1 MKRTLATEFEVLRL
15 CHLLHRVIINC
26 VSDGSAPRAVT
37 ASPSGA
43 FLVSPLFPPAVTAG
57 VAWTLV
63 STPTLLTGVVV
74 DVAIN
79 ADVEVADH
87 GHVAVIEVDMVNV

>member
-1 MKRTLATEFEVLRL
+1 MTTKFELLCFRRLLR
-15 CHLLHRVIINC
+15 CAIINC

-43 FLVSPLFPPAVTAG
+43 FLPSPLFPLAVTAG

-63 STPTLLTGVVV
+63 TTRTLLTGVV
-74 DVAIN
+74 
-79 ADVEVADH
+79 ADELL
-87 GHVAVIEVDMVNV
+87 